1 MKQNLWT
8 LSLFYLCWFGIV
20 HASEH
25 SRLEQDVRYSYFQGD
40 GILPAEMVVRISSY
54 LPEIDYKAF
63 ADTCQQLHGT
73 LLDQELISYRLN
85 SLADAHLADERLQ
98 LMAAKFNALWGPETT
113 MAQRI
118 AETQEFEAEFLED
131 VRSLWGT
138 IYLHFKWLRFHS
150 CPDETLYICRSEYYD
165 ADEAKTKRGYVYLNL
180 PFLHKLDKSISQYQ
194 SLRLLF
200 YIHALGRCENLAP
213 SEPANAFL
221 EVIRKVLD
229 SFNAYKV
236 DLCYSDGW
244 MNRARM
250 FIIYV
255 MPRMHI
261 LRDSFSAN
269 EEE

>member
-1 MKQNLWT
+1 MKQNLWV
-8 LSLFYLCWFGIV
+8 LSLFYLCWFGIA

-25 SRLEQDVRYSYFQGD
+25 DCLEQDVRYSYFQGD
-40 GILPAEMVVRISSY
+40 GVLPAEMILRISSY

-63 ADTCQQLHGT
+63 ADTCQALHNA
-73 LLDQELISYRLN
+73 LLDQKLISYRLK
-85 SLADAHLADERLQ
+85 SLANAHLADERLN
-98 LMAAKFNALWGPETT
+98 LIAAKFNALWGPETT
-113 MAQRI
+113 IAQRI

-138 IYLHFKWLRFHS
+138 IYLHFKWLKLQS
-150 CPDETLYICRSEYYD
+150 CPDENLYICRSEYYD
-165 ADEAKTKRGYVYLNL
+165 ADEEKMKRGYVYLNL

-213 SEPANAFL
+213 SEPADVFL
-221 EVIRKVLD
+221 EVIHKVLS
-229 SFNAYKV
+229 SFHASKV

-244 MNRARM
+244 MNRNRM

-255 MPRMHI
+255 MPQMHI